1 MAQAQRGDTVRVEYT
16 GKFEDGTVFDTSE
29 DREPLEFTIGADE
42 VIPGF
47 EATVQGMRPGENA
60 TAELSPEEAYGER
73 RDDLIFEVDRDEISG
88 EVELE
93 VGDEVELHGE
103 DGSTVPAMIVELD
116 ESSVTLDA
124 NHPLAGRT
132 LTFDVEL
139 VTIL

>member
-1 MAQAQRGDTVRVEYT
+1 MAQAERGDTVRVEYT
-16 GKFEDGTVFDTSE
+16 GKLEDGTVFDSSE
-29 DREPLEFTIGADE
+29 DREPLEFTIGEDE

-47 EATVQGMRPGENA
+47 EAAVMGMSPGDSA
-60 TAELSPEEAYGER
+60 TAELGPEEAYGER
-73 RDDLIFEVDRDEISG
+73 REDLVFDVDRDEISG

-103 DGSTVPAMIVELD
+103 DGSTVPAIIVGLD

-132 LTFDVEL
+132 LVFDVEL
-139 VTIL
+139 VSIL